1 MSVAEGLNAFDG
13 DDALMTE
20 CQRAGISLA
29 VEGNVALVLFDAPDS
44 PVNVLS
50 SAVATA
56 FSKLFDMIERNPA
69 YVGAILLSG
78 KKDTWIAGADLEE
91 LSSLRTPLQGE
102 ELSRAGHVVMNKIE
116 AMKKPVVAAIHGACL
131 GGGLETALACRH
143 RIVTDHPKSILAFPE
158 VQLGLLPG
166 AGGTQRLPR
175 TVGLQI
181 ALDMM
186 LTGKNIRA
194 RKALQMG
201 LVHEMV
207 HPAILTTVAIDR
219 AQKLARGEKLPRK
232 ERERG
237 AANMLLEDNLI
248 GRAVVFRQARETV
261 LKKTKGHYPAPLAII
276 DAVHKGYADGLTSGY
291 AEEARRFGDLA
302 VSDVSRQLVYL
313 FFAATA
319 LKRDTGLPAGV
330 HATALPV
337 NKLGILGAGFMG
349 AGIASIAVQ
358 QGTLVRLKDASYER
372 VAKGYAAVR
381 EVVRERLRK
390 RQITRTQN
398 EDTMSLVGTT
408 TDYSGFANAD
418 LVIEAVFEDLKVKHV
433 VLSEVEAV
441 APRAIFATNTSTIP
455 IADIASVATHP
466 DRVIGMHFFSPVH
479 KMPLLEVIVTP
490 MTSAQTT
497 VTAVEYGRRLGKT
510 VIVVRD
516 GPGFY
521 VNRILAPYLNECGKL
536 LDDGASI
543 EAVDAAM
550 SDFGFPVGGLTLLD
564 EVGLDIAGKSGAI
577 LSLAFGDRMS
587 PSVTLQK
594 IIESGRLGRK
604 AGKGFYNY
612 DAEGKRTHADAS
624 VYAFS
629 PVGPP
634 RKEFDRQTMQHRAV
648 MPLLNEAVRCL
659 EDGLIASPRDG
670 DIGAVFGIGF
680 PPFLGGPFRYLDT
693 LGLTDVVRLL
703 EELNRQSPGRYEP
716 ARLLREMAARGAQF
730 HAGVKPS

>member
-1 MSVAEGLNAFDG
+1 MSLAQNATAFGG
-13 DDALMTE
+13 DDGLMAE
-20 CQRAGISLA
+20 CQRVGISLA
-29 VEGNVALVLFDAPDS
+29 PEQNVAVVTFDAPDS

-50 SAVATA
+50 SAVGTA
-56 FSKLFDMIERNPA
+56 FAKLFDMIERSPA
-69 YVGAILLSG
+69 YTGAILLSG
-78 KKDTWIAGADLEE
+78 KKDTWIAGADIQE
-91 LSSLRTPLQGE
+91 LSSLKTPLQGE

-143 RIVTDHPKSILAFPE
+143 RVVTDHPKSILAFPE

-175 TVGLQI
+175 TVGLQV

-194 RKALQMG
+194 KKALQMG
-201 LVHEMV
+201 LVHELV
-207 HPAILTTVAIDR
+207 HPAILRTSAIDR
-219 AQKLARGEKLPRK
+219 AQKLARGDKLALK
-232 ERERG
+232 KREHG
-237 AANMLLEDNLI
+237 ATNILLEDNPI
-248 GRAVVFRQARETV
+248 GRAVVFRQARDAV
-261 LKKTKGHYPAPLAII
+261 LKKTKGHFPAPLAII
-276 DAVHKGYADGLTSGY
+276 DAVHTGYSDGQTSGY

-302 VSDVSRQLVYL
+302 VSPVSRQLVYL
-313 FFAATA
+313 FFATTA
-319 LKRDTGLPAGV
+319 LKRDTGLPVGV
-330 HATALPV
+330 QATPHTV
-337 NKLGILGAGFMG
+337 QKLGILGAGFMG
-349 AGIASIAVQ
+349 AGIASVAVQ
-358 QGTLVRLKDASYER
+358 QGTLVRMKDASYER

-381 EVVRERLRK
+381 DVLRERLRK
-390 RQITRTQN
+390 RQITRVQN
-398 EDTMSLVGTT
+398 DDTLSLVGTT
-408 TDYSGFANAD
+408 IDYSGFANTD
-418 LVIEAVFEDLKVKHV
+418 LVIEAVFEDLKVKQA
-433 VLSEVEAV
+433 VLKEVETA

-455 IADIASVATHP
+455 VADIASVAAHP

-490 MTSAQTT
+490 TTSAETT
-497 VTAVEYGRRLGKT
+497 VTAVEYGRKLGKT

-543 EAVDAAM
+543 ESVDAAM

-577 LSLAFGDRMS
+577 LSHAFGDRMS

-604 AGKGFYNY
+604 AGRGFYSY
-612 DAEGKRTHADAS
+612 DSDGKRAGADSS

-629 PVGPP
+629 SAGQQ
-634 RKEFDRQTMQHRAV
+634 RKAFDRQTMQNRAV
-648 MPLLNEAVRCL
+648 LPLLNEAVRCL
-659 EDGLIASPRDG
+659 EDGIIASPRDG

-693 LGLTDVVRLL
+693 LGLTEVVRLL
-703 EELNRQSPGRYEP
+703 EELNRQFPGRYEP
-716 ARLLREMAARGAQF
+716 ARLLRQMAARGAQF